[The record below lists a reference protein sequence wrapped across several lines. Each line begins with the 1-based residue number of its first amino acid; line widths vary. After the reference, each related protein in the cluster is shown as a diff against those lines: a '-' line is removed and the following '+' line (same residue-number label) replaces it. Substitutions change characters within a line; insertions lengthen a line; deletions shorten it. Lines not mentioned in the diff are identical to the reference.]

1 MARAFRRALR
11 RARTACSH
19 TSRKGNAIHQQL
31 AHQQIILFS
40 RSGLYQENTAIMSN
54 EGTEFKTE
62 EIKEKL
68 EGNSAL
74 TAPYRSN
81 MY

>member
-1 MARAFRRALR
+1 
-11 RARTACSH
+11 
-19 TSRKGNAIHQQL
+19 
-31 AHQQIILFS
+31 
-40 RSGLYQENTAIMSN
+40 MSN